1 MCAIMDANRWHEMF
15 SRDRSP
21 AAAGFR
27 RWLEKKQG
35 FLVLGGKLRREVAKG
50 MGGKRRVQEL
60 RNRGQLVPVRDAE
73 VDAEAERLEQDERV
87 RSDDPHILALA
98 RVSGARLL
106 YTNDKDLQK
115 DFRDSRLL
123 RDGRIYTSV
132 KNKKF
137 DRRKKVLLR
146 SHRCQRRR

>member
-1 MCAIMDANRWHEMF
+1 MCAILDANRWHEMF
-15 SRDRSP
+15 SRERSP

-27 RWLEKKQG
+27 QWLEKKQG
-35 FLVLGGKLRREVAKG
+35 FLVVGGKLRREVAKSR
-50 MGGKRRVQEL
+50 GGKRRVQEL
-60 RNRGQLVPVRDAE
+60 QNRGQLVPVRDAE
-73 VDAEAERLEQDERV
+73 VDAEAQRLEQDRRV